1 MELRDYWQVVRSRLL
16 MILLIPLIAFLTST
30 AYVMHKHPIYVANT
44 SLLIGTSVGS
54 GQSPDASTY
63 NGIITSQLF
72 SRMLDK
78 QYDLGVSSTDLTT
91 MIAINFIGDS
101 IMDLSVTSDNA
112 AFSMHLASSA
122 AGTIIQ
128 NGPGL
133 IPGLQ
138 SARIIDSP
146 TLSLLPLHEGQDI
159 GLATGV
165 GALFAIGFAFLL
177 EYLDLRVKSEE
188 DLQRFLGVRS
198 LGTVREFHFR
208 KGHL

>member
-1 MELRDYWQVVRSRLL
+1 MELRDYWQVMRTRLL
-16 MILLIPLIAFLTST
+16 MILLIPIIAFLAST
-30 AYVMHKHPIYVANT
+30 AYVMHKQPIYVANA
-44 SLLIGTSVGS
+44 SLLVGTSVGA
-54 GQSPDASTY
+54 GQSPDVSTY

-72 SRMLDK
+72 SRILDK
-78 QYDLGVSSTDLTT
+78 QYGLNVPSTNLTT
-91 MIAINFIGDS
+91 MIDISFVGDS

-112 AFSMHLASSA
+112 AFAVHLASSA
-122 AGTIIQ
+122 AGAIIQ
-128 NGPGL
+128 DGPGL
-133 IPGLQ
+133 IPALQ

-146 TLSLLPLHEGQDI
+146 TLSLLPLHQGQDI

-177 EYLDLRVKSEE
+177 EYLDLRVKNEE
-188 DLQRFLGVRS
+188 DLQRFLGIQS